1 MTWIS
6 DMVDTAYAFYRTK
19 LKLNTT
25 PHTIIMF
32 LNRLRAQMRQSMHQL
47 ANVYYQNQTEG
58 NRVNEDATTGD
69 HEYIVTDDTSQV
81 RSKLMQL
88 IKRGDSMYSTK
99 SNLYTGVAKLKNVS
113 SEALFDLAQQVS
125 HHDISE
131 LIDMIFYVFIVKEGH
146 KIEDINSSAYIG
158 EITNLPTKVDR
169 CIPGKPIIAP
179 YVKKYKVKKE
189 LIVAYICLIATW
201 IMARINDVTK

>member
-1 MTWIS
+1 
-6 DMVDTAYAFYRTK
+6 
-19 LKLNTT
+19 
-25 PHTIIMF
+25 
-32 LNRLRAQMRQSMHQL
+32 
-47 ANVYYQNQTEG
+47 
-58 NRVNEDATTGD
+58 
-69 HEYIVTDDTSQV
+69 
-81 RSKLMQL
+81 
-88 IKRGDSMYSTK
+88 
-99 SNLYTGVAKLKNVS
+99 
-113 SEALFDLAQQVS
+113 
-125 HHDISE
+125 
-131 LIDMIFYVFIVKEGH
+131 MIFYVFIVKEGH